1 MCRDVGQGLGITAL
15 ASTQL
20 APGYGGGAGSGQR
33 SGAHPSHGLARLG
46 TVTSQYICEDEKIFV
61 VRFRCNTDCE
71 AEPESCISERLFRDT
86 ADLLVVG
93 GWREAGYQ
101 YLMLDDCWMAANREQ
116 SPHGRSAFQLA
127 FAPIFVDNKYVGV
140 NEDCHY
146 LTVVTAGD
154 IRTEEGKLQGDPD
167 R

>member
-1 MCRDVGQGLGITAL
+1 M
-15 ASTQL
+15 
-20 APGYGGGAGSGQR
+20 
-33 SGAHPSHGLARLG
+33 
-46 TVTSQYICEDEKIFV
+46 
-61 VRFRCNTDCE
+61 
-71 AEPESCISERLFRDT
+71 
-86 ADLLVVG
+86 VG
-93 GWREAGYQ
+93 GWREAGYE

-167 R
+167 RQKLKFIVRFHHIYLVLITRFPSGIKALADYVHKLGLKFGVYADYGTRTCAGYPGSLAHLETDARTFAEWGVDYVKVIHSTRTTLCLLK